1 MGDRKSLRMA
11 AAEAQSMEGSV
22 CTSEGCDKPG
32 TMACPTCQK
41 YEVRTLFC
49 DQDCFKASW
58 ATHKGAHKA
67 MKAAF
72 AAKQASKPI
81 ERVGFDGYSYT
92 GPLRAFPMHPT
103 RQVPEE
109 IPRPDYGMHP
119 QGISDSE
126 RSQDRKKRDIPV
138 YSLKEQEG
146 IRHAARMGREILDIA
161 GRAVAVGVTCD
172 EIDRVVHEA
181 TIERN
186 GYPSPNNYYR
196 FPKSVCTSV
205 NEVICHGIPDGYVL
219 QDGDIVN
226 IDVTIYVNGYHG
238 DLNETF
244 FVGNCDEDTHKLVK
258 CSFECLQAA
267 LATVKPGTL
276 YRDVG
281 SVIHTRARQDGCSVV
296 KTYCG
301 HGIGS
306 LFHTAPN
313 VPHYNKNKAV
323 GVMAPGH
330 IFTVEP
336 MINLGTW
343 QDRTW
348 PDDWTSVTVD
358 GKRSAQFEHMV
369 LVTEDGYELLTQRD
383 GEPVMEYS
391 VEKLQ
396 R

>member
-1 MGDRKSLRMA
+1 ML
-11 AAEAQSMEGSV
+11 
-22 CTSEGCDKPG
+22 
-32 TMACPTCQK
+32 
-41 YEVRTLFC
+41 
-49 DQDCFKASW
+49 
-58 ATHKGAHKA
+58 
-67 MKAAF
+67 AF
-72 AAKQASKPI
+72 Q
-81 ERVGFDGYSYT
+81 
-92 GPLRAFPMHPT
+92 
-103 RQVPEE
+103 
-109 IPRPDYGMHP
+109 
-119 QGISDSE
+119 
-126 RSQDRKKRDIPV
+126 
-138 YSLKEQEG
+138 
-146 IRHAARMGREILDIA
+146 
-161 GRAVAVGVTCD
+161 
-172 EIDRVVHEA
+172 
-181 TIERN
+181 
-186 GYPSPNNYYR
+186 
-196 FPKSVCTSV
+196 
-205 NEVICHGIPDGYVL
+205 
-219 QDGDIVN
+219 VN

-244 FVGNCDEDTHKLVK
+244 FVGNCDEETHKLVK

-281 SVIHTRARQDGCSVV
+281 SVIHTRARKDGCSVV

-343 QDRTW
+343 QVRQYSRLCRADRCLVQDRTW

-358 GKRSAQFEHMV
+358 GKKSAQFEHMV
-369 LVTEDGYELLTQRD
+369 LVTEDGYELLSQRD
-383 GEPVMEYS
+383 GEPVMEWS